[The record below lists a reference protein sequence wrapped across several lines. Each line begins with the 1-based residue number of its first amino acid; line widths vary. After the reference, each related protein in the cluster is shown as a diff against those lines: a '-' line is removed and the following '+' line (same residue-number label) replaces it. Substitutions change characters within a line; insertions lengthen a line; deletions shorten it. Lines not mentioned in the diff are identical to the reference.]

1 MAADERDDEAAA
13 FTRELLRC
21 VRRLE
26 IRTSHVAD
34 DLFAGNYK
42 SVFKGRGIEFSEVRR
57 YYAGDD
63 VRDIEWNVTA
73 RTGYPHV
80 KLHVDERELTMMLV
94 VDASGSVE
102 FGTTEHTKQ
111 EVAAEVAGV
120 LAFSAIRNNDKV
132 GLVMFTDEVEKYIS
146 PDKGRRQALR
156 LIRSMLHHEPRSRGT
171 SIGRAMELVSRVLT
185 RRAIVFLISDFH
197 DDGYLRPVSVAAKRH
212 DLIAVRLIDPREREM
227 PRAGLVEFR
236 DSETGRHLLADTS
249 QPEFQR
255 RFREGLE
262 RKREEEARDLVRRGV
277 DVIDVR
283 TDESAVDPLVKFFK
297 RTDESAVDPLVK
309 FFKLRAM
316 RMA

>member
-1 MAADERDDEAAA
+1 MGAEEREDEAVA
-13 FTRELLRC
+13 FTRELLRH

-26 IRTSHVAD
+26 IRTSRVAD

-94 VDASGSVE
+94 VDASGSVD
-102 FGTTEHTKQ
+102 FGTAERSKQ
-111 EVAAEVAGV
+111 EAAAEVAGV

-132 GLVMFTDEVEKYIS
+132 GLVMFTDEVEKYIA
-146 PDKGRRQALR
+146 PDKGRRQVLR
-156 LIRSMLHHEPRSRGT
+156 LIRDMLHHQPRRRGT
-171 SIGRAMELVSRVLT
+171 NIAEAMEFVSRVLS

-197 DDGYLRPVSVAAKRH
+197 DEAYLRPVSVAAKRH

-227 PRAGLVEFR
+227 PPAGVVEFY
-236 DSETGRHLLADTS
+236 DSETGRHVLADTT

-255 RFREGLE
+255 MFREGLK
-262 RKREEEARDLVRRGV
+262 RKRQEEARDLVRRGV
-277 DVIDVR
+277 DVIDVD
-283 TDESAVDPLVKFFK
+283 TDASAVDPLVKFF
-297 RTDESAVDPLVK
+297 E
-309 FFKLRAM
+309 LRA
-316 RMA
+316 RRLA